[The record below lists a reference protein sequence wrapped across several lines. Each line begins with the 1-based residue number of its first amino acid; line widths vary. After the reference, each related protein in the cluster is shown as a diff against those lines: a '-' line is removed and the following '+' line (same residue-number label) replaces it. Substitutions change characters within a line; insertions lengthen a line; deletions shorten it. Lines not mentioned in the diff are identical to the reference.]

1 MHVHQLKSYHERFN
15 QFTNLRQDFTSAYFS
30 VTPTKL
36 GMEANTKLKDRTIKS
51 LK

>member
-36 GMEANTKLKDRTIKS
+36 GMEANTKLINAVLR
-51 LK
+51 